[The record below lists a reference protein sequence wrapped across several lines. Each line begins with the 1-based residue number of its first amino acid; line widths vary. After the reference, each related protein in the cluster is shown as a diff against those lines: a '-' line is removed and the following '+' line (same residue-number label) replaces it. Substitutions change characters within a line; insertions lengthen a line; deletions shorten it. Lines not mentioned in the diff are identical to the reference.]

1 MNYRGSYTKLL
12 GTAKSAMIA
21 AVEIYNKPAFAYR
34 DECTVILILNAW
46 ELLLKALIS
55 KNKESIFYPKKRNH
69 PYRTLSWQDALSKG
83 KVYFPVNISTLPI
96 RSNLHLM
103 DTYRNNA
110 MHFYNAKDFSLVLYA
125 LAQTS
130 IINFRD
136 LLRDAFS
143 IDLANQLNWQLLP
156 IGIRP
161 PVDVLSYISGQ
172 SVTGKTTAV
181 REFMS
186 ELTKAVEELKTA
198 NEDTGRLLTVFSVKL
213 ESVKKIGESDVVVG
227 VTSGT
232 AQDGPLTIVRTQD
245 PNKSHPLR
253 QKELL
258 RRVGTLCG
266 RRFTSYTFQAILW
279 KFNLK
284 KNSQYCWKATE
295 GVLTRYSNDTVAFI
309 KQLTETQVEDSLS
322 SYRDFCRARAKE
334 KRIAR

>member
-12 GTAKSAMIA
+12 GNAKAAMIA
-21 AVEIYNKPAFAYR
+21 AVDIYNKPVFAYR

-69 PYRTLSWQDALSKG
+69 PYRTLSWQDALLKG

-96 RSNLHLM
+96 RSNLNLM

-130 IINFRD
+130 VINFRD

-143 IDLANQLNWQLLP
+143 IDLANQLNWQFLP

-172 SVTGKTTAV
+172 SVTRKTTAV
-181 REFMS
+181 RDFLS
-186 ELTKAVEELKTA
+186 ELAKALEELKTA
-198 NEDTGRLLTVFSVKL
+198 NEDTGRLLTVFNVKL
-213 ESVKKIGESDVVVG
+213 ESVKKIGESDAVVG
-227 VTSGT
+227 VTSST
-232 AQDGPLTIVRTQD
+232 VQDAPLTIVRTQD
-245 PNKSHPLR
+245 PNKSHPW
-253 QKELL
+253 
-258 RRVGTLCG
+258 
-266 RRFTSYTFQAILW
+266 S
-279 KFNLK
+279 
-284 KNSQYCWKATE
+284 
-295 GVLTRYSNDTVAFI
+295 
-309 KQLTETQVEDSLS
+309 
-322 SYRDFCRARAKE
+322 
-334 KRIAR
+334 